1 MATIYDVAQKSNVSI
16 ATVSKV
22 INNKGG
28 VGEKTRK
35 RVLEAM
41 AELDYHPNLAASVL
55 MGKNTKTIGLLI
67 PDLANPYFSEIAKSI
82 EDRAHNYGYNII
94 ICSTE
99 YIYQKERKYISLLKQ
114 KNVDGFIF
122 VSGFEN
128 SEQISKLL
136 EEKFPLIAVT
146 RDFPMLTINSV
157 GVDNYRGGY
166 QAGHHFIQNG
176 HENILIIGYDVW
188 SNRERIR
195 GFKDALSDSGREYN
209 LHSHIMDQIE
219 GDHYENGY
227 TGIQQ
232 GMEKDMNITA
242 VFAGNDLLAV
252 GAVRGLKELSLS
264 VPEDVS
270 IIGFD
275 NSKITRVID
284 PPLTT
289 IAQPIQELGE
299 KVMDMIIENIQ
310 NKDMRKRKE
319 VLLPELVVRESVFDR
334 TIENK

>member
-1 MATIYDVAQKSNVSI
+1 MATIYDVAKKSKVSI

-28 VGEKTRK
+28 VGEKTRI
-35 RVLEAM
+35 RVLQAM
-41 AELDYHPNLAASVL
+41 EELDYQPNLAASVL

-82 EDRAHNYGYNII
+82 EERAHNYGYNII

-99 YIYQKERKYISLLKQ
+99 YVYQKEKKYISLLKQ
-114 KNVDGFIF
+114 KNVDGFIL
-122 VSGFEN
+122 VSGFED
-128 SEQISKLL
+128 SEQVSKLL
-136 EEKFPLIAVT
+136 EENFPVIAVT

-166 QAGHHFIQNG
+166 QAAYHFIQNG
-176 HENILIIGYDVW
+176 HKDILIIAYDVW

-195 GFKDALSDSGREYN
+195 GLKDAFTDFGGDCHLYT
-209 LHSHIMDQIE
+209 HIMDHVE

-227 TGIQQ
+227 IGIKKSFDVEKNITGI
-232 GMEKDMNITA
+232 
-242 VFAGNDLLAV
+242 FAGNDLLAV
-252 GAVRGLKELSLS
+252 GAIRGLKEFNLS
-264 VPEDVS
+264 VPEDIS

-299 KVMDMIIENIQ
+299 KVMDMIMENIQ
-310 NKDMRKRKE
+310 NREMKKRKE
-319 VLLPELVVRESVFDR
+319 ILLPELIVRESVASR
-334 TIENK
+334 ITIGK